1 MGAKILGRFFK
12 MLGGQVLIAKP
23 KNKTSASPIGRFVAD
38 ARAIVTVQTVIFSI
52 MLFGGVGLMMDFGRA
67 YSAHSQMQGY
77 IDQVAL
83 AAARQLDGKP
93 DAIARATTAANA
105 VSKGSTFV
113 SGSGAFGVS
122 DLVFMTDTPTTA
134 DGSFSPTIASN
145 LATSIPEKAKYVLAI
160 ASTESVTLTLLRF
173 ATEGNSGM
181 TSIDLVTSAV
191 ATSRQVACDSLTP
204 MVMCNPFE
212 TASNTSWQAQME
224 DSIGYRMKL
233 SADQTPGLQPTNASS
248 GIAGSGN
255 YNHIRLGLLKRPID
269 LMEVRNLACEDASL
283 LPGYG
288 ASSAAVEELRD
299 ICMLAVAA
307 SGMSCVND
315 QVAIKAAD
323 PHVVTTGLNVIFDMY
338 DGPMQDI
345 VNGSSD
351 VSFTHNFPA
360 SYGYSSSV
368 NRSSLFHPDRVASH
382 GRMTRGDYEKYLD
395 DMQYALDQNTLP
407 PFLKAGQ
414 QSAIDA
420 QRAAYG
426 VDPSISEG
434 SRLNYVFS
442 TGERSEWGPADLH
455 PCLDANNCS
464 GSGGPHDAIYAP
476 SNGLND
482 VQSLMAAYYAPYLAQ
497 QVADTNPA
505 YTEFWEVPRA
515 QLDASTLVGGNSSF
529 YQFYKNVERTTPALL
544 DTAATDGHSNN
555 GAIPYTD
562 QPDPDGGPALNP
574 EGYGT
579 FGIQSGAM
587 NYAATYGAAAIPDTE
602 RRVQR
607 MTVVNCEAAVD
618 YATATGEGSSDFAD
632 TWMAEIVDVVD
643 VYLATPPMVRACDAP
658 VSGDV
663 HNNNLCPNEEIADV
677 ELEVEMVDA
686 ASINPVNF
694 DSRYYAVLIH

>member
-1 MGAKILGRFFK
+1 MGAKILVRFIK
-12 MLGGQVLIAKP
+12 TLGGQVLVGKP
-23 KNKTSASPIGRFVAD
+23 KNNASNSTIGRFVND
-38 ARAIVTVQTVIFSI
+38 TRAIVTVQMVMFSV

-113 SGSGAFGVS
+113 TGSGAFQVS
-122 DLVFMTDTPTTA
+122 DLVFMTDAPTAA
-134 DGSFSPTIASN
+134 DGDFSPAIASN
-145 LATSIPEKAKYVLAI
+145 FATTIPEKAKYVLAI

-212 TASNTSWQAQME
+212 TASNTSWQAQMA

-248 GIAGSGN
+248 GIAGSGH

-269 LMEVRNLACEDASL
+269 LMEVRNLACEDAAL
-283 LPGYG
+283 IPGYG
-288 ASSAAVEELRD
+288 SSSASLEELRD

-338 DGPMQDI
+338 DGPMQEIVDGSADI
-345 VNGSSD
+345 
-351 VSFTHNFPA
+351 SFSHNFQS
-360 SYGYSSSV
+360 SYGFSSSI
-368 NRSSLFHPDRVASH
+368 NRASLFHPDRVTSH
-382 GRMTRGDYEKYLD
+382 GRMTRSDYEKYLD
-395 DMQYALDQNTLP
+395 DMQFALDENTLP
-407 PFLKAGQ
+407 PFLKIGQ
-414 QSAIDA
+414 QNAINA
-420 QRAAYG
+420 QRAVYG
-426 VDPSISEG
+426 EDPTISEW

-497 QVADTNPA
+497 QIADTNPA
-505 YTEFWEVPRA
+505 YSEFWDVPRS
-515 QLDASTLVGGNSSF
+515 QLDVSTLVGDNHSF
-529 YQFYKNVERTTPALL
+529 YQFYKNVERTTPDLL
-544 DTAATDGHSNN
+544 DTAATDGHTNN
-555 GAIPYTD
+555 GTIPYQD
-562 QPDPDGGPALNP
+562 QADPDGGPALNP
-574 EGYGT
+574 EGYGA

-587 NYAATYGAAAIPDTE
+587 NYADTYGAAAIPDTE
-602 RRVQR
+602 RRLKR

-618 YATATGEGSSDFAD
+618 FATATGEGSSDFAD
-632 TWMAEIVDVVD
+632 TWMAEVVDIVD
-643 VYLATPPMVRACDAP
+643 VYLATPPMVRACDTP
-658 VSGDV
+658 ISGDV

-686 ASINPVNF
+686 ASINPMNF